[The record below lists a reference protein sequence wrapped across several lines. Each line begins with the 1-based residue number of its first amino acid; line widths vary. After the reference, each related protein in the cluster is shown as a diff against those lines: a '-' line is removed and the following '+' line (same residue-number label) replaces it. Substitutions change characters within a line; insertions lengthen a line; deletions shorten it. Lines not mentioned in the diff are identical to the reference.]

1 MASHGQKG
9 GTQKKNRF
17 YLFKYEHPQENEAN
31 ELNEPP
37 PLKTSRYNPDAPLP
51 KAAWD
56 KDDEEEDDATLARK
70 GARSATDIARKR
82 LDKLMKNPDKPVSI
96 PERKTKTKDPNKA
109 PEFVYNVMGSSA
121 GAGSGE
127 FHVYRQIR
135 RKEMF
140 RTRILDR
147 EREKEELDD
156 AFQVKVAEVK
166 KAEDEK
172 AEKKRKKR
180 NKKKEAAKRRREE
193 AKKNKK
199 EGKKK
204 GDDESEEDSDEESN
218 ESDKEEA
225 EKE

>member
-1 MASHGQKG
+1 MAGKG

-17 YLFKYEHPQENEAN
+17 YLFKYEHQDEKTAN
-31 ELNEPP
+31 ELNEAP
-37 PLKTSRYNPDAPLP
+37 PLKTSRYNPDKPLP
-51 KAAWD
+51 KGRWNND
-56 KDDEEEDDATLARK
+56 DDEDEDDATLARK
-70 GARSATDIARKR
+70 GARNATDIARAR
-82 LDKLMKNPDKPVSI
+82 LDKLMKNPAKPVSI
-96 PERKTKTKDPNKA
+96 PESSLKKKTKDPNKA

-147 EREKEELDD
+147 EREKGDLDD

-172 AEKKRKKR
+172 SDKKRKKR
-180 NKKKEAAKRRREE
+180 NKKKEAAKKRRE
-193 AKKNKK
+193 AAKKKNKD
-199 EGKKK
+199 KKQ
-204 GDDESEEDSDEESN
+204 DDNESDEDSDEDSN
-218 ESDKEEA
+218 DESDKEV
-225 EKE
+225 EKK

>member
-1 MASHGQKG
+1 MSSADDDSSQD
-9 GTQKKNRF
+9 
-17 YLFKYEHPQENEAN
+17 
-31 ELNEPP
+31 
-37 PLKTSRYNPDAPLP
+37 S
-51 KAAWD
+51 
-56 KDDEEEDDATLARK
+56 KDARK
-70 GARSATDIARKR
+70 GPKTAYDVQRSK
-82 LDKLMKNPDKPVSI
+82 LEKLMKNPEKPVNI
-96 PERKTKTKDPNKA
+96 PGPRKEKDPNKA

-180 NKKKEAAKRRREE
+180 NKKKEK
-193 AKKNKK
+193 
-199 EGKKK
+199 
-204 GDDESEEDSDEESN
+204 
-218 ESDKEEA
+218 A
-225 EKE
+225 EKKRKKR

>member
-1 MASHGQKG
+1 MS
-9 GTQKKNRF
+9 
-17 YLFKYEHPQENEAN
+17 
-31 ELNEPP
+31 
-37 PLKTSRYNPDAPLP
+37 S
-51 KAAWD
+51 
-56 KDDEEEDDATLARK
+56 EEDEVPKFKK
-70 GARSATDIARKR
+70 GPRTAYDVQRAR
-82 LDKLMKNPDKPVSI
+82 LDKLMANPEKPVNLPNPKS
-96 PERKTKTKDPNKA
+96 KKDPNAA

-218 ESDKEEA
+218 GSDKEEA
-225 EKE
+225 DKE